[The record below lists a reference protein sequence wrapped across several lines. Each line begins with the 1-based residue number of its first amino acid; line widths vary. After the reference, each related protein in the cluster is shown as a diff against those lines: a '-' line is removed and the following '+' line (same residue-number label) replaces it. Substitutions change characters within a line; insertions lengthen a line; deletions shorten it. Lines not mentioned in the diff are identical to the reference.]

1 MFGVFEVWYF
11 DVRSK
16 TSSKPECAMWVCHE
30 SVSVG
35 VANQGLGPIG
45 AINGTMGGRWE
56 QLEEDGGRQQKME
69 HPGVIGSQGENPGHL
84 KRCYCSV

>member
-1 MFGVFEVWYF
+1 MFEHSMFGVFEVWYF

-16 TSSKPECAMWVCHE
+16 TSSKPEYAMWVCHE
-30 SVSVG
+30 SMSVG

-45 AINGTMGGRWE
+45 AINRTMGVRWE

-69 HPGVIGSQGENPGHL
+69 HPGVIGSWEENP
-84 KRCYCSV
+84 